1 MTSREGLK
9 LADLVNINSLDAVFE
24 EISVIAGMLSPDFD
38 AKAFGAVY
46 HDTVSIYNGSYP
58 GYKRCNTDYHD
69 LKHVIEVTLATVRL
83 AHAAHEAG
91 YRFSHF
97 GILILLEA
105 AMMHDTGY
113 IQPDFDDAGTG
124 AKFTLVHVDKSIDFT
139 RRYLSNAGYGDE
151 ALDACSVIIKATDLA
166 VKTEDIPFLK
176 KEWEHLAKIMATGD
190 ILAQIT
196 SRNYIEKLPFLYK
209 EFEEGKVPGFESEL
223 DLLKKTLG
231 FYDYAVK
238 RMDNDLGG
246 FRQHLK
252 LHFEKRWGC
261 ADDLYQK
268 ALNANIKYLH
278 FLLEDHEE
286 NYYEVLKRGHVAE
299 RLSEIEDE

>member
-1 MTSREGLK
+1 MTGQKSIN
-9 LADLVNINSLDAVFE
+9 LADVVNINSLDAAFE
-24 EISVIAGMLSPDFD
+24 EISGIAGMLSSDFD
-38 AKAFGAVY
+38 AKAFMSVY
-46 HDTVSIYNGSYP
+46 YDTVSIYNGNYP
-58 GYKRCNTDYHD
+58 GYKGCNTDYHD
-69 LKHVIEVTLATVRL
+69 LKHVVEVTLATARL
-83 AHAAHEAG
+83 AHSAHEAG
-91 YRFSHF
+91 YRFGHF
-97 GILILLEA
+97 GILILLAA

-113 IQPDFDDAGTG
+113 IQPAGDDAGTG

-139 RRYLSNAGYGDE
+139 RQYLRSAGYGDE
-151 ALDACSVIIKATDLA
+151 ALDAASVIIKATDIA
-166 VKTEDIPFLK
+166 VKIKDIPFLK

-196 SRNYIEKLPFLYK
+196 SRTYIEKLPFLYK
-209 EFEEGKVPGFESEL
+209 EFEEGNVPGFESEL

-252 LHFEKRWGC
+252 LHFEKRWGI

-278 FLLEDHEE
+278 FLLENHEG
-286 NYYEVLKRGHVAE
+286 NYYEMLKRG
-299 RLSEIEDE
+299 